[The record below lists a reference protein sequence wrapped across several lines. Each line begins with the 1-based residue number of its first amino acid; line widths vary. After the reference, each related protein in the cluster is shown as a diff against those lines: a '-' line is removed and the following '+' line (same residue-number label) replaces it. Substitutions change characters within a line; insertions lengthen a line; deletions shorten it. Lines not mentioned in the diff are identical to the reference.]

1 MPAGSVLLSFV
12 RYRRAVFTGAVG
24 TLAPPRADVPSYLAF
39 VVGTKG
45 EPVVVPLGA
54 ASVVDALIAQWR
66 FDVQAA
72 AVRKL
77 TRAIDTP
84 DPARMSGAR
93 LRRAIWDPIAAH
105 VDGATRL
112 FVVPDDALSLVPLA
126 ALPGRKMEFVLE
138 EAPVIHYLTAER
150 DLVQT
155 EEVTKESA
163 RSLLAVGGPAFDD
176 ASIFS
181 RARMDQIFTTRRV
194 QSALSQS
201 HCDSFQTMQFGPLA
215 GTVREVQDVAQLWRG
230 LGGSMAARV
239 LVSHEATERLFKQE
253 APRHQVIHL
262 ATHGFFLGA
271 SCPSTTDGLRAVGGL
286 VSGTRTR
293 ARQLPATIPESPL
306 LLSGVALAGANRR
319 ASAEGGED
327 DGILTAEEVS
337 DSISLAKSGQCSGL
351 QHWGGEIS
359 AGEGVFGLRRA
370 FQIAGARSV
379 IMSLWPVEDD
389 AARLWMHSLYEGR
402 LKRKLSYRGCRD
414 EANLNVLHARRAAGS
429 RLIRSTG
436 QRSSRPVIGGE
447 PVVRLKPEATTCNAG
462 LYTDR
467 TCATRRCRRV
477 KCVPRQ

>member
-72 AVRKL
+72 AVRRL
-77 TRAIDTP
+77 TRATDTP

-105 VDGATRL
+105 VDGATTL

-155 EEVTKESA
+155 GRKLRRHPA
-163 RSLLAVGGPAFDD
+163 RSSPLQFAVRHSMTPR
-176 ASIFS
+176 SS
-181 RARMDQIFTTRRV
+181 RAPEWIRSLHRPAAYSLR
-194 QSALSQS
+194 SPQS
-201 HCDSFQTMQFGPLA
+201 HCDSFQTMQLWPTHWNGA
-215 GTVREVQDVAQLWRG
+215 GSARR
-230 LGGSMAARV
+230 GGSCGAASAAV
-239 LVSHEATERLFKQE
+239 WLLAFLSHTKPLSACFKQE

-271 SCPSTTDGLRAVGGL
+271 SCPSTTDGLWAVGGL

-293 ARQLPATIPESPL
+293 ARHLPATIPESPL

-327 DGILTAEEVS
+327 EGILTAEE
-337 DSISLAKSGQCSGL
+337 
-351 QHWGGEIS
+351 
-359 AGEGVFGLRRA
+359 
-370 FQIAGARSV
+370 IAGLDLLA
-379 IMSLWPVEDD
+379 
-389 AARLWMHSLYEGR
+389 
-402 LKRKLSYRGCRD
+402 
-414 EANLNVLHARRAAGS
+414 
-429 RLIRSTG
+429 
-436 QRSSRPVIGGE
+436 
-447 PVVRLKPEATTCNAG
+447 
-462 LYTDR
+462 
-467 TCATRRCRRV
+467 
-477 KCVPRQ
+477 